1 MMMIITSNND
11 DNGNHDD
18 RDIWYSQVGVK
29 SVTQEV
35 RTTPSS
41 RPGYHQSVKNSARK
55 NSRNHLVNI
64 RKYYTIT
71 THILF

>member
-1 MMMIITSNND
+1 
-11 DNGNHDD
+11 
-18 RDIWYSQVGVK
+18 VK

-35 RTTPSS
+35 RTTPCS
-41 RPGYHQSVKNSARK
+41 RQGCHQSVKNSARK